1 MMSSIFTS
9 VAATLDASDNN
20 IPEIAARDLIPGI
33 LTTVY
38 WVAGA
43 SAVIVIVIAGIFYAI
58 SQGDAAKIKRA
69 KEAIL
74 YALVG
79 LVVVM
84 VAFVITN
91 FIAGR
96 FG

>member
-1 MMSSIFTS
+1 MSY
-9 VAATLDASDNN
+9 VEYLAAEISTTDAK
-20 IPEIAARDLIPGI
+20 IPKIEAGELIPGI

-38 WVAGA
+38 WVAGV
-43 SAVIVIVIAGIFYAI
+43 SAVIVIVVAGVFYTI
-58 SQGDAAKIKRA
+58 SQGDAAKTKRA

-91 FIAGR
+91 LIAGR
-96 FG
+96 FA

>member
-1 MMSSIFTS
+1 MSILSLFAQTI
-9 VAATLDASDNN
+9 DAGNSN
-20 IPEIAARDLIPGI
+20 IPVVEAKDLLPAI
-33 LTTVY
+33 LSTVY
-38 WVAGA
+38 WTAGVAA
-43 SAVIVIVIAGIFYAI
+43 IIVIVIAGIFYSI

-91 FIAGR
+91 FITGR
-96 FG
+96 FA

>member
-1 MMSSIFTS
+1 MSIVSSFAQTID
-9 VAATLDASDNN
+9 ADASN
-20 IPEIAARDLIPGI
+20 IPAIQADTLLPAI
-33 LTTVY
+33 LSTVY

-43 SAVIVIVIAGIFYAI
+43 AAIIVIVIAGIFYSI
-58 SQGDAAKIKRA
+58 SQGDATKIKRA

-96 FG
+96 FA